1 MLFDTERSSVPRVTM
16 ADESNENVQPADLEA
31 ELNRLREEHRGL
43 DGAIEALERSVAGDQ
58 LQIQRL
64 KKRKL
69 TLRDRIYHIE
79 DALTPDIIA

>member
-1 MLFDTERSSVPRVTM
+1 MLFDKERSSIPRVMM
-16 ADESNENVQPADLEA
+16 ADESGESGQSDLES
-31 ELNRLREEHRGL
+31 ELNWLREEHRDL
-43 DGAIEALERSVAGDQ
+43 DSAIEALERSVAGDQ

>member
-1 MLFDTERSSVPRVTM
+1 MLFDKERSSIPRVMM
-16 ADESNENVQPADLEA
+16 ADESGESGQSDLES
-31 ELNRLREEHRGL
+31 ELNRLREEHRDL
-43 DGAIEALERSVAGDQ
+43 DSAIEALERSVAGDQ

>member
-1 MLFDTERSSVPRVTM
+1 MLLTFEGVSVFQGAM
-16 ADESNENVQPADLEA
+16 AAESGENGQSDLES
-31 ELNRLREEHRGL
+31 ELVRLREEHRDL

-69 TLRDRIYHIE
+69 TLRDRISYIE
-79 DALTPDIIA
+79 DVLTPDIIA

>member
-1 MLFDTERSSVPRVTM
+1 MLSGHERTSGPRVTM
-16 ADESNENVQPADLEA
+16 AEESGESAQSDLLG
-31 ELNRLREEHRGL
+31 ELARLREEHRDL
-43 DGAIEALERSVAGDQ
+43 DSAIEALELSVAGDQ

-69 TLRDRIYHIE
+69 TLRDRIFHIE

>member
-1 MLFDTERSSVPRVTM
+1 MLLTFDGCSVFQGAMAAESGDNGQGDLATELV
-16 ADESNENVQPADLEA
+16 
-31 ELNRLREEHRGL
+31 RLREEHRDL

-69 TLRDRIYHIE
+69 TLRDRISHLE
-79 DALTPDIIA
+79 DVLTPDIIA

>member
-1 MLFDTERSSVPRVTM
+1 MIEDM
-16 ADESNENVQPADLEA
+16 DDESAQRA
-31 ELNRLREEHRGL
+31 ELSRLEEEHRDL
-43 DGAIEALERSVAGDQ
+43 DGAIEALERLGTGDR

-69 TLRDRIYHIE
+69 HLKDRISHLE

>member
-1 MLFDTERSSVPRVTM
+1 MLSGDERSLVPRVTM
-16 ADESNENVQPADLEA
+16 ADESGENAQADLHG
-31 ELNRLREEHRGL
+31 ELTRLREEHRDL
-43 DGAIEALERSVAGDQ
+43 DGAIDALERSVAGDQ

-69 TLRDRIYHIE
+69 TLRDRIFHIE

>member
-1 MLFDTERSSVPRVTM
+1 MIEDQD
-16 ADESNENVQPADLEA
+16 DESALRA
-31 ELNRLREEHRGL
+31 ELSRLEEEHRDL
-43 DGAIEALERSVAGDQ
+43 DGAIEALERLGTGDR

-69 TLRDRIYHIE
+69 QLKDRISFLE

>member
-1 MLFDTERSSVPRVTM
+1 MLSGNERSSGSQVTM
-16 ADESNENVQPADLEA
+16 ADEAGDGAQSDLLG
-31 ELNRLREEHRGL
+31 ELARLREEHRDL
-43 DGAIEALERSVAGDQ
+43 DSAIEALERSVAGDQ

>member
-1 MLFDTERSSVPRVTM
+1 MLSGDERSSGSQVTM
-16 ADESNENVQPADLEA
+16 ADEAGEGTQSDLLG
-31 ELNRLREEHRGL
+31 ELARLREEHRDL
-43 DGAIEALERSVAGDQ
+43 DSAIEALERSVAGDQ

>member
-1 MLFDTERSSVPRVTM
+1 MLSGDERSLVPQVTM
-16 ADESNENVQPADLEA
+16 ADESGENAQADLLG
-31 ELNRLREEHRGL
+31 ELARLREEHRDL

-69 TLRDRIYHIE
+69 TLRDRIFHIE

>member
-1 MLFDTERSSVPRVTM
+1 MLAGQEQSSGPQVTM
-16 ADESNENVQPADLEA
+16 AAESGDSAQSDLSV
-31 ELNRLREEHRGL
+31 ELARLREEHRDL
-43 DGAIEALERSVAGDQ
+43 DSAIEALERSVAGDQ

-69 TLRDRIYHIE
+69 TLRDRIFHIE

>member
-1 MLFDTERSSVPRVTM
+1 MIDNEGEED
-16 ADESNENVQPADLEA
+16 AQDENGLRA
-31 ELNRLREEHRGL
+31 ELSRLEEEHRDL
-43 DGAIEALERSVAGDQ
+43 DIAILALERLGTGDR

-69 TLRDRIYHIE
+69 ALKDRISYID